1 MVARRWTAS
10 PPLQRPDDR
19 PAGFQRWRTLVFLH
33 WEVPAAAVA
42 ALLPE
47 GLAVDT
53 FEGRA
58 YVGVVPFTMRDVS
71 PWWSP
76 SVPGVSNFHELNVRT
91 YVHAGGRPGV
101 WFFSLD
107 AASSIAVDRRPHR
120 AGTCPTTAPRWRST
134 SATARCATRAAASGP
149 GPKPAELELRYR
161 IGESIGVGRARHPR
175 ALPRR
180 ALPAL
185 RRQPPPRRAGPP
197 DPRARRGARPSG
209 SPLRSGQVHHRPYAP
224 PRRGHRGARERRGCV
239 RPAGDERRRPTCST
253 ARGRRRRVRV
263 EEAGQLAC

>member
-1 MVARRWTAS
+1 MTIAVMERLAPS
-10 PPLQRPDDR
+10 LRPDDR
-19 PAGFQRWRTLVFLH
+19 PAGFQRWRALAFLH
-33 WEVPAAAVA
+33 WEVPVDAVA

-107 AASSIAVDRRPHR
+107 AASSVAVVLARTGWHLPYHR
-120 AGTCPTTAPRWRST
+120 ASMELGEQGGEVLYRS
-134 SATARCATRAAASGP
+134 RRLWP

-161 IGESIGVGRARHPR
+161 IGESLG
-175 ALPRR
+175 
-180 ALPAL
+180 PAV
-185 RRQPPPRRAGPP
+185 P
-197 DPRARRGARPSG
+197 DTFEHFLVERFLLFASTPSG
-209 SPLRSGQVHHRPYAP
+209 LLSGQVHHRAYPLHRAEAIEVRESMVAACGLPATSGPPHVLYSPGVDVDVFALKKVAP
-224 PRRGHRGARERRGCV
+224 
-239 RPAGDERRRPTCST
+239 
-253 ARGRRRRVRV
+253 
-263 EEAGQLAC
+263 